1 MAVSIATRPRTQAER
16 QALAQVLFSSPAT
29 IGIAHADDGWA
40 AAALSLSGR
49 KVCWQSTASSRPAT
63 NLLASLSLPE
73 LSFEPA
79 AVQLDD
85 KLQPQGRRPAGLS
98 KLPNVDGPLT
108 SVVLCTYNR
117 LPLLKQ
123 AVESVRA
130 QSWPVEMIVVD
141 DGSTDG
147 THRWL
152 KSQKDLRVF
161 SHEHN
166 LGKIAALA
174 TGLKQVQGTYTLVFD
189 DDDLL
194 LPGAVQALAT
204 TLEACPALT
213 GIFGDSILFS
223 DTEIHSYR
231 PALRVPPHVMRRA
244 SLAQIPGLNGAFLVR
259 SSIWEEVGAFDP
271 RLSRG
276 EDIDMFQRI
285 ARLGDIE
292 ALPLPTLYCRLH
304 DGKKQGGS
312 SPSKAAS
319 RIQPVFLER
328 WRSHRAE
335 ASRAEGFS
343 WALGLHNRGL
353 TPEAHIELARWSTP
367 DTPSEA
373 WTRSHVGAQSTPET
387 TQGNLVVVDDGDP
400 GALEACLERHNRR
413 DLRLWVNLEV
423 PREPI
428 GQVRLHW
435 DGEYA
440 AQERLEQWLDTDAP
454 VHLRLSSSPEWC
466 PPPIEDLSMLP
477 PLPAADAL
485 LVLGA
490 AMDWPAPSLLRRGIG
505 PMGQLS
511 WQAWRARRKLK
522 SQEPRKALAA
532 LGPLLEALPEW
543 APGWRM
549 AAEAFEGLGLREDA
563 NRCRTRELLHLVA

>member
-1 MAVSIATRPRTQAER
+1 
-16 QALAQVLFSSPAT
+16 
-29 IGIAHADDGWA
+29 
-40 AAALSLSGR
+40 
-49 KVCWQSTASSRPAT
+49 
-63 NLLASLSLPE
+63 
-73 LSFEPA
+73 
-79 AVQLDD
+79 VQLDD

>member
-16 QALAQVLFSSPAT
+16 QALAQVLFSSPAS

-49 KVCWQSTASSRPAT
+49 EVCWQSTASSRPAT
-63 NLLASLSLPE
+63 NLLASLNLPE
-73 LSFEPA
+73 LSFESAP
-79 AVQLDD
+79 VQLDA
-85 KLQPQGRRPAGLS
+85 KLRLQGRRPAGLTT
-98 KLPNVDGPLT
+98 LPQVDGPLT

-130 QSWPVEMIVVD
+130 QSWPVELIVVD

-152 KSQKDLRVF
+152 ETQKDLRVF
-161 SHEHN
+161 SHERN
-166 LGKIAALA
+166 RGKVAALA
-174 TGLKQVQGTYTLVFD
+174 TGLRQVQGTYTLIFD

-194 LPGAVQALAT
+194 LPGAIQALAT
-204 TLEACPALT
+204 TLEACPSLT
-213 GIFGDSILFS
+213 GVFGDSILFS

-231 PALRVPPHVMRRA
+231 PALRVPPQVMRRA
-244 SLAQIPGLNGAFLVR
+244 ALAQIPGLNGAFLVR

-276 EDIDMFQRI
+276 EDMDMFQRV
-285 ARLGDIE
+285 ARVGDIE

-304 DGKKQGGS
+304 DGEKQGGS
-312 SPSKAAS
+312 TPSQAAS
-319 RIQPVFLER
+319 RIRPVFVER
-328 WRSHRAE
+328 WRSHRTQAC
-335 ASRAEGFS
+335 RAEGFS

-353 TPEAHIELARWSTP
+353 TPEAHVELARWPTP
-367 DTPSEA
+367 DTPAEA
-373 WTRSHVGAQSTPET
+373 WARGHVGAQSTPVT
-387 TQGNLVVVDDGDP
+387 TEGDLVVVDDGDP
-400 GALEACLERHNRR
+400 GALEACLDRHSRR
-413 DLRLWVNLEV
+413 ELRLWVNLEV

-435 DGEYA
+435 DGQYA

-454 VHLRLSSSPEWC
+454 VHLRLSSSPEWS
-466 PPPIEDLSMLP
+466 PPPIEDLSLLP

-563 NRCRTRELLHLVA
+563 KRCRSRELFHQVA